1 MKKLFSLKTIF
12 ILLCLMSSAAT
23 TNAQY
28 IKFTSYNN
36 ATNKIS
42 IPENEVWQ
50 LVTALI
56 PDGAAFKTG
65 PATNQPL
72 AGIPSTHGNWRST
85 ESASSA
91 SGGEYSYAALGSFFV
106 GPYEIWPDWNV
117 AGSTP
122 IYCLVFKKVT
132 SVTNNAG
139 SSPTSVVIP
148 TSASGDVDVK
158 LEQSADN
165 VTWTE
170 CLPGTYNSS
179 TVKRFFRLRAVEK

>member
-1 MKKLFSLKTIF
+1 MKKYFSLKTIF

-23 TNAQY
+23 SNAQY

-50 LVTALI
+50 LVTAVI
-56 PDGAAFKTG
+56 QDNYAFRTG
-65 PATNQPL
+65 PATNQPV
-72 AGIPSTHGNWRST
+72 ANIPSTHGYLRSS
-85 ESASSA
+85 ESASAS
-91 SGGEYSYAALGSFFV
+91 SGGENSYAALGSFFV
-106 GPYEIWPDWNV
+106 GPYEVWPDWNV
-117 AGSTP
+117 AAATP
-122 IYCLVFKKVT
+122 AYCLVFKKVT
-132 SVTNNAG
+132 SATNNSG

-148 TSASGDVDVK
+148 TSANGDVDVK

>member
-23 TNAQY
+23 SNAQY

-50 LVTALI
+50 FVTALI

-72 AGIPSTHGNWRST
+72 GGIPATHGNWRST